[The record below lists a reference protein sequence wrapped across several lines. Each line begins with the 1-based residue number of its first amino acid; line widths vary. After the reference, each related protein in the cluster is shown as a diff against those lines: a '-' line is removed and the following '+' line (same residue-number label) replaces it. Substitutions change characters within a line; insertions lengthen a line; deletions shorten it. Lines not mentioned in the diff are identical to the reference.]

1 MTQKTLKEEA
11 QAYEPQQKTKNIA
24 ELDRVSTAL
33 VVEEDSF
40 LDNEDKEV
48 KIKVV
53 TVDGEKYRVPVSVL
67 SALKVMMEDNPSLEN
82 FKVKKTGEGMDT
94 RYTVIPLV

>member
-11 QAYEPQQKTKNIA
+11 QAYEPQAKTKTLA

-40 LDNEDKEV
+40 
-48 KIKVV
+48 
-53 TVDGEKYRVPVSVL
+53 
-67 SALKVMMEDNPSLEN
+67 
-82 FKVKKTGEGMDT
+82 
-94 RYTVIPLV
+94 